1 MDRSKPRNRHS
12 LLVRLLIVSI
22 VVALCSIAA
31 TAWLAAQTTTVA
43 IKQAQGQ
50 ALADDAKIYD
60 TLVGYAATH
69 KDWAGVEAVVRQLSE
84 QTGRNITLATSDR
97 RPIVGSEPLPEKPSA
112 VIDPLSVDSALAT
125 GQTADRIDRRAVGPF
140 QLTPDEHGRLK
151 SVADTVLACVQT
163 RTGSGTLEELPSGRS
178 IVRGPENTAASIRSC
193 STGNDLTTPMPT
205 ERAAL
210 KQLAALVNACLDP
223 KGQPHVALQFDQNGE
238 IVPAPLPSQASAPV
252 SPDRG
257 QVVAECVA
265 DARRE
270 QLRSYFAPAALL
282 FVNTPSEASAGWDL
296 SAASRWR
303 IIGVAALVLL
313 VTVLAT
319 VFAGARLVRPL
330 RALTGAALR
339 MKSGDDT
346 ARVKVS
352 GSDEIAQLAA
362 AFNEMADSREQLEG
376 QRKAMVSDIAHE
388 LRTPLSNIRGWLEAA
403 QDGVT
408 KPDQALVTSLMEEAL
423 LLQHIVDDLQDLAM
437 ADAGRLRLHK
447 EHVHLTDL
455 LGQVVAANQPRANG
469 VRLSL
474 DVQGDPGLDADPVRL
489 RQVVGNLVTNALR
502 HTAPG
507 GSVTVC
513 GRMQDGWVVIDVVD
527 TGTGIS
533 AEDLPK
539 VFDRFWRA
547 EKSRNRQSG
556 GSGLGLAIVRQL
568 AEAHGGTATAV
579 SELGRGSTFRL
590 RLPVDDTFLT
600 GS

>member
-1 MDRSKPRNRHS
+1 MAVRRKRS
-12 LLVRLLIVSI
+12 LLVRLLVVSI

-60 TLVGYAATH
+60 TLLGYAATH
-69 KDWAGVEAVVRQLSE
+69 KDWTAVEPVVRQLSE
-84 QTGRNITLATSDR
+84 QTGRNISLATSDR
-97 RPIVGSEPLPEKPSA
+97 RLIIGTDPLPEKPSA

-125 GQTADRIDRRAVGPF
+125 GQTADRIDRRAVGPLL
-140 QLTPDEHGRLK
+140 LTPDERGRLK
-151 SVADTVLACVQT
+151 GAAEIVLACVQT
-163 RTGSGTLEELPSGRS
+163 RAGSGSIEELPSGRS
-178 IVRGPENTAASIRSC
+178 IVHGPDNATASVLSC

-205 ERAAL
+205 ERTAL
-210 KQLAALVNACLDP
+210 TQLESLTNACLDT
-223 KGQPHVALQFDQNGE
+223 KDQGHVALKFDQNGNF
-238 IVPAPLPSQASAPV
+238 VQGPLPSQSSAPA
-252 SPDRG
+252 SMDRN
-257 QVVAECVA
+257 QVVSDCIATARGAQLKPYVA
-265 DARRE
+265 
-270 QLRSYFAPAALL
+270 PVALL
-282 FVNTPSEASAGWDL
+282 FVNTPSQASTGLDL

-313 VTVLAT
+313 VTVLAS

-330 RALTGAALR
+330 RALTGAARR
-339 MKSGDDT
+339 MKEGDDT

-352 GSDEIAQLAA
+352 GSDEIAELAT
-362 AFNEMADSREQLEG
+362 AFNEMADSRERLES

-408 KPDQALVTSLMEEAL
+408 QPDQALVSSLMEEAL
-423 LLQHIVDDLQDLAM
+423 LLQHIVDDLQDLAI

-447 EHVHLTDL
+447 EHVHLAEL

-469 VRLSL
+469 VHLSL
-474 DVQGDPGLDADPVRL
+474 AVHGDPELDADPVRL
-489 RQVVGNLVTNALR
+489 RQAVGNLVTNALR

-507 GSVTVC
+507 GSVTVN
-513 GRMQDGWVVIDVVD
+513 GRVESGWVVIDVVD

-568 AEAHGGTATAV
+568 AEAHGGTATAA

-590 RLPVDDTFLT
+590 RIPQHYQLTTLP
-600 GS
+600 